1 MAWLLCNKIPNKS
14 KGFTLTTITHK
25 QNHFLLFYYRLAT
38 SAIDAIDAIVVFNAI
53 YNFFWIRRSDVQY
66 FFLILLY

>member
-1 MAWLLCNKIPNKS
+1 MQQS
-14 KGFTLTTITHK
+14 TITHK

-38 SAIDAIDAIVVFNAI
+38 SAIDAIVVFNAI

-66 FFLILLY
+66 FF

>member
-1 MAWLLCNKIPNKS
+1 MAWLLCNKISNKS

-25 QNHFLLFYYRLAT
+25 QNHFLLFYYRLAK
-38 SAIDAIDAIVVFNAI
+38 SAIDAIVVFNAI

-66 FFLILLY
+66 FF